1 MLTNRDREIL
11 TWIEN
16 YKAISINQCSILF
29 FNNSYEGAR
38 RRLKQLEDMEHLK
51 SYTIKDTKEKIYYW
65 DKKISKHDLLILD
78 FIATMKFN
86 EAELL
91 EYKYQPQYLNGAIRP
106 DAYMIFRYKDKVL
119 FILLEVD
126 LHHYTSN
133 IKMQTYE
140 KLFRSGELQEK
151 CLGTFPIIVI
161 ARPTEGIRYNSSNFP
176 VVYLDLHYNKLV
188 NLLLQNPNII

>member
-1 MLTNRDREIL
+1 MLTSRDKEVL

-29 FNNSYEGAR
+29 FSNSYEGAR
-38 RRLKQLEDMEHLK
+38 RRLKQLEEMQYLK
-51 SYTIKDTKEKIYYW
+51 SYIIKESKEKIYYW

-78 FIATMKFN
+78 FITAMKFN

-91 EYKYQPQYLNGAIRP
+91 EYKYQPQYLNGDIRP
-106 DAYMIFRYKDKVL
+106 DAFMIFKYKDKVL

-140 KLFRSGELQEK
+140 KLFKSGELQEK
-151 CLGTFPIIVI
+151 CFGTFPIVVI
-161 ARPTEGIRYNSSNFP
+161 GRPTDGIRYNSSNFP
-176 VVYLDLHYNKLV
+176 VVYLDLYYN
-188 NLLLQNPNII
+188 NINSLLLQNPNIL